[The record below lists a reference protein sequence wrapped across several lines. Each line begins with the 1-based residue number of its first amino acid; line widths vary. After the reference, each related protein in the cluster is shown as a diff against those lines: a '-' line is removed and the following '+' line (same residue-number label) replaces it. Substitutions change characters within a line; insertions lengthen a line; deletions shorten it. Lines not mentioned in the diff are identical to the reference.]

1 MANQNW
7 INPAW
12 TQVPQVKTFTIT
24 ATGGGTAVWT
34 FTFTNDDGSTA
45 TAAYTEDG
53 SPSTTEVATGL
64 AAAWNAATHPNMAR
78 ITATNPSAG
87 VVVLTS
93 DTAGI
98 PFSVALAD
106 DGTGTHTESDTTAN
120 IGNNDAALARN
131 WSTNT
136 VLTNSNDAIFEPG
149 NVGLLY
155 GLNQSSITLADFKV
169 LRGFNGDFGR
179 FEFGKFHYF
188 RIDPDSFDFRGG
200 GSLCLFD
207 IGSANI
213 PAYIEAYGS
222 PSAIGRHCVY
232 IKGSNITTLEV
243 AKGNVGVAVLDAD
256 TATVATILC
265 GLLDNP
271 QSDVDMT
278 IGSGVTLTT
287 LTQFGGKCTQRCAA
301 SGTVTVGTGGTWS
314 SQGSGSIARLDV
326 YGTAYPNSSGTIT
339 DLYAYGTVDM
349 SRDRTARTVTNM
361 RPQPGCTV
369 ILPPQV
375 TVTNWV
381 FPTTASGNGEYK
393 IRIAA

>member
-1 MANQNW
+1 VANQNW

-64 AAAWNAATHPNMAR
+64 AAAWNAATQPNMAR

-106 DGTGTHTESDTTAN
+106 DGTGTHTETDTTAN

-155 GLNQSSITLADFKV
+155 GLNQSSVTLADVKV

-200 GSLCLFD
+200 GSLCMFD

-213 PAYIEAYGS
+213 SPYIEAYGS

-232 IKGSNITTLEV
+232 IKGSNIATLEV

-256 TATVATILC
+256 TATVATLLC

-271 QSDVDMT
+271 QSDVDLT

-287 LTQFGGKCTQRCAA
+287 LTQSAGKCTLRCAA
-301 SGTVTVGTGGTWS
+301 TTVNVYPGSTLITE
-314 SQGSGSIARLDV
+314 GSGAITTLNIYAGATV
-326 YGTAYPNSSGTIT
+326 YIKSSGTI
-339 DLYAYGTVDM
+339 GTLNLFGTADF
-349 SRDRTARTVTNM
+349 SRDLTAKTVTTLNVK
-361 RPQPGCTV
+361 RGGKLVKHDSIT
-369 ILPPQV
+369 ISTTNLPSSSGGAV
-375 TVTNWV
+375 DTL
-381 FPTTASGNGEYK
+381 TA
-393 IRIAA
+393 A